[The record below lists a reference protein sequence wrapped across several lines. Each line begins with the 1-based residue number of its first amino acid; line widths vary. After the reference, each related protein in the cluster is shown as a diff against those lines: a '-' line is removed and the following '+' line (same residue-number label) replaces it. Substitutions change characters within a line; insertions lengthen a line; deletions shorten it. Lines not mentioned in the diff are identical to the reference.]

1 MLLVTWMK
9 SRTCSSLTPDVGLV
23 SGFLHVDL
31 TQVTVIIS
39 LCRNPDGLLWAGD
52 TAQTISIGST
62 FTFKQLGA
70 SVYRYQVC
78 IYTALSNTLF
88 ETSSRGQFERC
99 AGALVNLRAFS
110 CSKTTALMAV
120 LSNVQTPSS
129 SSFSDSQAPSISCD
143 QRQES
148 SAKNCPYFI
157 TAPIFPKDVISF
169 FHRRKRARKLM
180 ARASA
185 DPHT

>member
-1 MLLVTWMK
+1 ML
-9 SRTCSSLTPDVGLV
+9 
-23 SGFLHVDL
+23 
-31 TQVTVIIS
+31 VTVIIS
-39 LCRNPDGLLWAGD
+39 LCRNPDGFLWAGD

-78 IYTALSNTLF
+78 IYVAPSNPLGETL
-88 ETSSRGQFERC
+88 SRGRFEPF
-99 AGALVNLRAFS
+99 AGALVNPRAFS

-129 SSFSDSQAPSISCD
+129 SSFRDSQVPSISCV

-148 SAKNCPYFI
+148 LAKNCPCFT
-157 TAPIFPKDVISF
+157 TARIFPKDVISF
-169 FHRRKRARKLM
+169 FHHRKRTPKLM
-180 ARASA
+180 ARVSA
-185 DPHT
+185 NPHT

>member
-1 MLLVTWMK
+1 M
-9 SRTCSSLTPDVGLV
+9 
-23 SGFLHVDL
+23 
-31 TQVTVIIS
+31 QATVIIS

-78 IYTALSNTLF
+78 IYSASSNPLG
-88 ETSSRGQFERC
+88 ETFFRGRFERC

-110 CSKTTALMAV
+110 CSKITALMAV
-120 LSNVQTPSS
+120 LSNVQMPSS

-148 SAKNCPYFI
+148 SAKNCPCF
-157 TAPIFPKDVISF
+157 TMARIFPKDVISF
-169 FHRRKRARKLM
+169 FHHRKRTLKLM
-180 ARASA
+180 ARVSA